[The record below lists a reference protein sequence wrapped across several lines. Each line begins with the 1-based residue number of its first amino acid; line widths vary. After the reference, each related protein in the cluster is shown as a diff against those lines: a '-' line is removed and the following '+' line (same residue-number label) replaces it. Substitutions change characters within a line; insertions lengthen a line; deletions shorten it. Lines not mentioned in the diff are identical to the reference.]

1 MPTAEATARAIETEL
16 ADGVLRIRLA
26 KPEKMN
32 ALSEADMDALAEA
45 LASAAV
51 DANVRCLL
59 LTGLGRAFCAG
70 RDISS
75 AGAGEDAGLILRRHV
90 NPMLLALHRLP
101 QPTIAAVNG
110 AAMGVG
116 LGLALACDIVYVGES
131 AKFSSPFA
139 RLGAA
144 LDSGGHYFLPRRV
157 SPGRA
162 MELIYTGDV
171 IDGAEAVRLG
181 LADRLAPDGV
191 LQASA
196 AALARRIADGPQ
208 SAFQA
213 QKALMRN
220 AASLS
225 LSEVLEREAK
235 IQGDLART
243 PEYAEGIAAFQARR
257 PPRFREGAQ

>member
-1 MPTAEATARAIETEL
+1 MATVEAAAPPIDTEL
-16 ADGVLRIRLA
+16 ADGVLHIRLA

-32 ALSEADMDALAEA
+32 ALTEADMDRLAQVFA
-45 LASAAV
+45 RAAG

-59 LTGLGRAFCAG
+59 LIGLGRAFCAG

-75 AGAGEDAGLILRRHV
+75 AGAGEDAALILRRHV
-90 NPMLLALHRLP
+90 NPMLLALHELP

-116 LGLALACDIVYVGES
+116 LGLALACDIVYAGES

-144 LDSGGHYFLPRRV
+144 LDSGGHYFLPRRL

-162 MELIYTGDV
+162 MEMIYTGDV

-191 LQASA
+191 LQAA
-196 AALARRIADGPQ
+196 AVALARRVADGPQ
-208 SAFQA
+208 AAFQA
-213 QKALMRN
+213 QKALLGR
-220 AASLS
+220 AGSLS
-225 LSEVLEREAK
+225 LSEVLEREAEL
-235 IQGDLART
+235 QGDLART

-257 PPRFREGAQ
+257 PPRFRSVQ